1 MNKIKIL
8 HTISQLG
15 NGGRERRMVQ
25 LVKGLEQS
33 NKFSQY
39 IITFTKEIEYSEIL
53 STTAELIYIDYKSI
67 SKHKLFVNL
76 KEVIS
81 KIRPDIVHSWNGGVI
96 DIFLS
101 ILKPFYSYKYI
112 AGYVADG
119 NKLGAISKSQ
129 LIHRFSF
136 ISADVIVSNSMAGLY
151 AKKAPLK
158 KSKVIYNGYD
168 FKRLAN
174 RVPKEQKLNDLNISS
189 PYIVG
194 MIARVSAAKDFHSFI
209 KLAYHSKDLIPHIHY
224 LAVGGGNML
233 NECRERVVRD
243 GLNNITFLG
252 NRQDVEE
259 LLQIMDLTVLF
270 TNNDVHAEGVSN
282 SIMESMA
289 EGVPV
294 IATQGGGTPE
304 IITDAFNG
312 YIIEPGD
319 YSCALQHIKTLLNDK
334 EIYNTFSSNARQTI
348 KDRFTLDL
356 MTSEYIELYN
366 NLLK

>member
-39 IITFTKEIEYSEIL
+39 IITFTKDIEYSEIL
-53 STTAELIYIDYKSI
+53 NTNAELIYIDYKSI
-67 SKHKLFVNL
+67 SKYKLFVKL
-76 KEVIS
+76 S
-81 KIRPDIVHSWNGGVI
+81 KIISEIKPDIVHSWNGGVI
-96 DIFLS
+96 DIFLG
-101 ILKPFYSYKYI
+101 ILKPFYSYAYI

-119 NKLGAISKSQ
+119 NKLGTLSKSR
-129 LIHRFSF
+129 LIHKFSF
-136 ISADVIVSNSMAGLY
+136 SLADVVVSNSMAGLY

-174 RVPKEQKLNDLNISS
+174 RVQKEQKLNELNISAT
-189 PYIVG
+189 YIVG

-209 KLAYHSKDLIPHIHY
+209 DLAYQSRNVIPHIHY
-224 LAVGGGNML
+224 LAVGGGDML
-233 NECRERVVRD
+233 NECRERVTRCR
-243 GLNNITFLG
+243 LNNITFLG
-252 NRQDVEE
+252 NRPDVEE

-294 IATQGGGTPE
+294 IATRGGGTSE
-304 IITDAFNG
+304 IITDAFDG

-319 YSCALQHIKTLLNDK
+319 FSQALQHIKTLLNAKDMYD
-334 EIYNTFSSNARQTI
+334 IFSSNARQTI
-348 KDRFTLDL
+348 KDRFTLEL
-356 MTSEYIELYN
+356 MTSKYIELYN
-366 NLLK
+366 DLLK